1 MDNDKIE
8 NLLLRLIEDVSY
20 VKARLETMEEVH
32 NDYKELSTKIEKLE
46 MQNERHEKQIQSVE
60 NRASVMEQFV
70 RNNMNSEKA
79 NGWKAL
85 GAIGI
90 CVISAILSLVVNLM

>member
-32 NDYKELSTKIEKLE
+32 NDYKELSSKIEKLE

-60 NRASVMEQFV
+60 RRASVMEQFV
-70 RNNMNSEKA
+70 P
-79 NGWKAL
+79 
-85 GAIGI
+85 
-90 CVISAILSLVVNLM
+90 

>member
-32 NDYKELSTKIEKLE
+32 NDYKELSAKIEKLE

-60 NRASVMEQFV
+60 KRATVMEQFV
-70 RNNMNSEKA
+70 RTNMNEDKNS
-79 NGWKAL
+79 GWKVL
-85 GAIGI
+85 GAIGL
-90 CVISAILSLVVNLM
+90 CVLSAVFSIVANLL